1 MTKRNYLLTA
11 VCLAF
16 ATLAYAQPFNLQSPI
31 RLERALES
39 ITIDGELNEAA
50 WFAGAPAQ
58 DFWQYFPTD
67 SLQAE
72 QQTEIYMTYDDE
84 FLYVAAKCYTTGD
97 AYVVPSL
104 RRDYRAGSS
113 DNISFIFDPFNDRIN
128 AVLFGMNPYGVRREA
143 LISNGGQDTDG
154 FTTSWDNK
162 WHGEAKIHTDH
173 WICEMAIPFNTLRYN
188 AGVKTWRFNS
198 YRFDTQ
204 SNENSTWIRIPRNQ
218 VIFNLAFMGEMH
230 WADAP
235 PPQGKNISLIPFVT
249 GSSFQ
254 DFEEGDEQPDMDFDV
269 GGDAKVAVTS
279 GLNLDLTVN
288 PDFSQV
294 EVDEQVTNLDRFEIF
309 FPERRQ
315 FFLENADLF
324 GSFGTPTINPFF
336 SRRIGISRDT
346 ATGQNIQNTIPF
358 GARLSGKL
366 NENWRLGVLNMQT
379 AKDEANGFPSFNYT
393 VTALQRRLFSRS
405 NIGMIFVNKQTFA
418 EGSDTSSLYDPY
430 NRVLGLD
437 YNLASSDNLWSGK
450 IFYHQGFNANG
461 SQQDAFA
468 HGTQLT
474 YSKRAYQLT
483 WAHQWVGENYDAQ
496 VGFVPRQGFFRIAPE
511 AQLSFYPNN
520 YIIEHGPGIE
530 TSFFWKPEYGQTD
543 QKIDL
548 FYEAEFRDFSEIGMG
563 ITNEYVFLFN
573 PFDPTRSGG
582 KELAEGSDYRFT
594 YFGIN
599 YRSDRRKTLA
609 FTLNPYMGGYYNG
622 SIRGIEG
629 SFTYRYQ
636 PYALI
641 SLNYN
646 YNYIDLPEEYAT
658 TQLWLVGSRIDLTLS
673 KSVFFTTFV
682 QYNNQLNNININA
695 RFQWRFQPVSDFF
708 LVYTDN
714 YFADGLSV
722 RNRALVAKLTYWLNI

>member
-1 MTKRNYLLTA
+1 
-11 VCLAF
+11 
-16 ATLAYAQPFNLQSPI
+16 
-31 RLERALES
+31 
-39 ITIDGELNEAA
+39 
-50 WFAGAPAQ
+50 
-58 DFWQYFPTD
+58 
-67 SLQAE
+67 
-72 QQTEIYMTYDDE
+72 
-84 FLYVAAKCYTTGD
+84 
-97 AYVVPSL
+97 
-104 RRDYRAGSS
+104 
-113 DNISFIFDPFNDRIN
+113 
-128 AVLFGMNPYGVRREA
+128 
-143 LISNGGQDTDG
+143 
-154 FTTSWDNK
+154 
-162 WHGEAKIHTDH
+162 
-173 WICEMAIPFNTLRYN
+173 MAIPFNTLRYN

-218 VIFNLAFMGEMH
+218 VIFNLAFMGEMQ
-230 WADAP
+230 WAESP
-235 PPQGKNISLIPFVT
+235 PPQGTNISVIPFVT

-254 DFEEGDEQPDMDFDV
+254 DFEEGDEQADMNFDF

-324 GSFGTPTINPFF
+324 GSFGIPTINPFF

-346 ATGQNIQNTIPF
+346 TTGQNIQNAIPF

-366 NENWRLGVLNMQT
+366 NENWRLGFLNMQ
-379 AKDEANGFPSFNYT
+379 AAGDEANGLPSFNYT

-405 NIGMIFVNKQTFA
+405 NVGVIFVNKQNFA
-418 EGSDTSSLYDPY
+418 ESSDTSSLFDPY

-437 YNLASSDNLWSGK
+437 YNLASSNNLWAGK
-450 IFYHQGFNANG
+450 VFYHQGFSSAG
-461 SQQDAFA
+461 SGEQEFA

-474 YSKRAYQLT
+474 YSKRAYQLG
-483 WAHQWVGENYDAQ
+483 WAHQWVGEDYDAQ

-511 AQLSFYPNN
+511 ARLSFYPNN
-520 YIIEHGPGIE
+520 YIIEHGPGVE

-543 QKIDL
+543 QRMEL
-548 FYEAEFRDFSEIGMG
+548 NYRAEFRDFSQMG
-563 ITNEYVFLFN
+563 AALTNEYVFLFN

-582 KELAEGSDYRFT
+582 KELAEGTDYRFT
-594 YFGIN
+594 TFRAN
-599 YRSDRRKTLA
+599 YGSDRRKMLA
-609 FTLNPYMGGYYNG
+609 FELEPYLGEYFNG

-646 YNYIDLPEEYAT
+646 YNYIDLPDEYAT
-658 TQLWLVGSRIDLTLS
+658 AELWLIGSRIDLTLS
-673 KSVFFTTFV
+673 KSLFFTTFL
-682 QYNNQLNNININA
+682 QYNNQLDNLNINA

-714 YFADGLSV
+714 YLTDGLTV
-722 RNRALVAKLTYWLNI
+722 RNRAIVAKLTYWLNI